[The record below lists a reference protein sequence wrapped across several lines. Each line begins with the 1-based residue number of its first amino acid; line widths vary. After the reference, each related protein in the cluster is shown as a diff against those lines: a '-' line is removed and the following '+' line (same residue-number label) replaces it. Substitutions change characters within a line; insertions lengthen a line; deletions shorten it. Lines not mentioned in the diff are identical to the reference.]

1 MKKPWLTAGDLLVL
15 VITIFGMAKFWIER
29 FSGWKM
35 ICGCG
40 WVLTSGGCGSSGGRG
55 RGNLSFCGVSN
66 NLLIRLDIL

>member
-1 MKKPWLTAGDLLVL
+1 MKEPWLTAGDLLVL

-35 ICGCG
+35 ICG